1 MILLNGN
8 IKNDSNY
15 LFNSP
20 YLFHSMGKSNP
31 EYLKTVPGLFVDMNM
46 VSNVQKTKG
55 GSEVETIGNARR
67 KNFLRILLIAIALVI
82 VFGLFFLPLFKVVV
96 MSVTGPEGFTL
107 AVFKKLLTSKKMM
120 RVLKNTMYI
129 NIMSSFFAAVIGVI
143 ISYFMAY
150 TDIRGK
156 RALNLVALIPLV
168 IPGYILTLAWM
179 QLFATNGSF
188 AMALRNYFPNI
199 KMPNIYSYTGIIF
212 VFAVTKYPV
221 IYTLTLTTFR
231 KISTDMELAAAV
243 SGCNKIQTF
252 FKITLPMSL
261 SGLANGLLLVFI
273 SCLDNFGTVA
283 FLGIPARITVLSTDI
298 YQSVVS
304 FSGNNFSEAS
314 AKSVILGLIAVVF
327 SLLLW
332 RIAKK
337 FETMQTDLE
346 DFTPRIF
353 LGKKKIFVEVLLWA
367 LLIVINFVPLI
378 TMFLTSLV
386 KGLGVG
392 YTLSNFTFDNFKQ
405 ILGTAKSMN
414 AIYNSIKL
422 AFATSLI
429 CLVIGTLVAYILVRR
444 PGRLIKIV
452 ESIISI
458 PYSIPGII
466 LGLALILTWAAPL
479 PFIHKTIYATVFML
493 LVSYVVRFTSLQ
505 IRYSSTAV
513 LQLDISMEDA
523 ATICGTDLIR
533 KWIKIIIPLISPA
546 MLSGV
551 GMVFISALTELT
563 TSSLLWSAGSETIG
577 VVVYN
582 YTSAGYMTTASA
594 MSTIVLFTLAILYG
608 GFSLIS
614 FVLRRISERLV

>member
-1 MILLNGN
+1 
-8 IKNDSNY
+8 
-15 LFNSP
+15 
-20 YLFHSMGKSNP
+20 
-31 EYLKTVPGLFVDMNM
+31 
-46 VSNVQKTKG
+46 
-55 GSEVETIGNARR
+55 
-67 KNFLRILLIAIALVI
+67 
-82 VFGLFFLPLFKVVV
+82 
-96 MSVTGPEGFTL
+96 
-107 AVFKKLLTSKKMM
+107 
-120 RVLKNTMYI
+120 
-129 NIMSSFFAAVIGVI
+129 
-143 ISYFMAY
+143 
-150 TDIRGK
+150 
-156 RALNLVALIPLV
+156 
-168 IPGYILTLAWM
+168 
-179 QLFATNGSF
+179 
-188 AMALRNYFPNI
+188 
-199 KMPNIYSYTGIIF
+199 
-212 VFAVTKYPV
+212 
-221 IYTLTLTTFR
+221 
-231 KISTDMELAAAV
+231 MELAAAV

>member
-1 MILLNGN
+1 M
-8 IKNDSNY
+8 
-15 LFNSP
+15 
-20 YLFHSMGKSNP
+20 
-31 EYLKTVPGLFVDMNM
+31 
-46 VSNVQKTKG
+46 
-55 GSEVETIGNARR
+55 ETIGNAKG
-67 KNFLRILLIAIALVI
+67 KNYLRIFLIAIGLII

-96 MSVTGPEGFTL
+96 MSVTGAEGFTL

-143 ISYFMAY
+143 VSYCMAY

-156 RALNLVALIPLV
+156 KALNLVALLPLV

-179 QLFATNGSF
+179 QLFAANGSF
-188 AMALRNYFPNI
+188 ALALRKFIPDL
-199 KMPNIYSYTGIIF
+199 KLPNIYSYGGIIF

-221 IYTLTLTTFR
+221 IYTLTLSTFR

-243 SGCNKIQTF
+243 SGCSKIQTF

-261 SGLANGLLLVFI
+261 SGFANGLLLVFI

-314 AKSVILGLIAVVF
+314 AKSVILGLIAVV
-327 SLLLW
+327 SSVLLW
-332 RIAKK
+332 QVAKK
-337 FETMQTDLE
+337 YDTMQTNLE
-346 DFTPRIF
+346 DYSPRIF
-353 LGKKKIFVEVLLWA
+353 LGKKKIIVEVFLWVF
-367 LLIVINFVPLI
+367 LIIINFVPLI

-392 YTLSNFTFDNFKQ
+392 YTLSNFSLDNFRQ
-405 ILGTAKSMN
+405 IINTAKSMN

-422 AFATSLI
+422 AFGTSLI
-429 CLVIGTLVAYILVRR
+429 CMVIGTLVAYIMVRK
-444 PGRLIKIV
+444 PGKLIKFV
-452 ESIISI
+452 ESVISI

-479 PFIHKTIYATVFML
+479 PIIHKTIYGTVFML
-493 LVSYVVRFTSLQ
+493 LVSYVVRFSSLQ

-513 LQLDISMEDA
+513 LQMDISMEDA
-523 ATICGTDLIR
+523 ATICGTDVFR
-533 KWIKIIIPLISPA
+533 KWVKIIIPLISPS

-594 MSTIVLFTLAILYG
+594 MSTMVLLTLAILYG

-614 FVLRRISERLV
+614 FVLRRISERLA

>member
-1 MILLNGN
+1 
-8 IKNDSNY
+8 
-15 LFNSP
+15 
-20 YLFHSMGKSNP
+20 
-31 EYLKTVPGLFVDMNM
+31 
-46 VSNVQKTKG
+46 
-55 GSEVETIGNARR
+55 
-67 KNFLRILLIAIALVI
+67 
-82 VFGLFFLPLFKVVV
+82 
-96 MSVTGPEGFTL
+96 
-107 AVFKKLLTSKKMM
+107 
-120 RVLKNTMYI
+120 
-129 NIMSSFFAAVIGVI
+129 
-143 ISYFMAY
+143 
-150 TDIRGK
+150 
-156 RALNLVALIPLV
+156 
-168 IPGYILTLAWM
+168 
-179 QLFATNGSF
+179 
-188 AMALRNYFPNI
+188 
-199 KMPNIYSYTGIIF
+199 
-212 VFAVTKYPV
+212 
-221 IYTLTLTTFR
+221 
-231 KISTDMELAAAV
+231 
-243 SGCNKIQTF
+243 
-252 FKITLPMSL
+252 
-261 SGLANGLLLVFI
+261 
-273 SCLDNFGTVA
+273 
-283 FLGIPARITVLSTDI
+283 
-298 YQSVVS
+298 
-304 FSGNNFSEAS
+304 
-314 AKSVILGLIAVVF
+314 
-327 SLLLW
+327 
-332 RIAKK
+332 
-337 FETMQTDLE
+337 MQTDLE

>member
-1 MILLNGN
+1 
-8 IKNDSNY
+8 
-15 LFNSP
+15 
-20 YLFHSMGKSNP
+20 MGKSNP